1 MVNVIKTVSIPRGKP
16 ENGSYDAEI
25 YRYIYTTDDYAVAR
39 AIHAGIRQEMSEA
52 RKIALML
59 GLRAP
64 IASISVRIEEN

>member
-1 MVNVIKTVSIPRGKP
+1 MVDVIKTVTIPRGKP
-16 ENGSYDAEI
+16 KNGSYDVEI
-25 YRYIYTTDDYAVAR
+25 YCYTYTTDDYALAR
-39 AIHAGIRQEMSEA
+39 AIQAGIRQEMSDA